1 MGTGRFISFE
11 GVDGAGKTTQITR
24 FAHWLEERGEDVLL
38 TREPGGDTPAEAI
51 REVILNPAYTEMEPL
66 TEAYLYAAARSQH
79 VRRVIRPALE
89 AGKTVICD
97 RYLDSSLAYQGG
109 GRALGMER
117 VRELNREAVDGCF
130 PDWTV
135 LLLLTPEAAMARME
149 GRPLDRLE
157 QTSVA
162 FRRTVYDSFVSLA
175 AAEPERILRVDAA
188 RSVQEI
194 AGDIRSAYLARFGSY

>member
-1 MGTGRFISFE
+1 MS
-11 GVDGAGKTTQITR
+11 
-24 FAHWLEERGEDVLL
+24 
-38 TREPGGDTPAEAI
+38 AE
-51 REVILNPAYTEMEPL
+51 L
-66 TEAYLYAAARSQH
+66 
-79 VRRVIRPALE
+79 
-89 AGKTVICD
+89 
-97 RYLDSSLAYQGG
+97 
-109 GRALGMER
+109 
-117 VRELNREAVDGCF
+117 